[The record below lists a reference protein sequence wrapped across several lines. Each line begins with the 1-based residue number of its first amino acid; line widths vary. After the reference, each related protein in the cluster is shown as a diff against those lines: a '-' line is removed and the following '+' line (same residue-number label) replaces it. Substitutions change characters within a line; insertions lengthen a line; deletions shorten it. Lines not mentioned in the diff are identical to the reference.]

1 MPDSVH
7 AGPCCGS
14 PGGEDAACAFCRE
27 AVRSR
32 PVAEQGTV
40 LAVPDAS
47 PVAAGHLLVITRRH
61 TADLF
66 SMTAEEKRDA
76 LDLLAALRERALR
89 EDPAITGF
97 NVGINCGASAG
108 QGIMHAHFHFIPRR
122 DGEEGGPGRVNIKGV
137 IRNKMTY

>member
-1 MPDSVH
+1 MPDS
-7 AGPCCGS
+7 AQPDPCCGS
-14 PGGEDAACAFCRE
+14 PGGEDATCAFCR
-27 AVRSR
+27 AAARSR
-32 PVAEQGTV
+32 PVAEHGTV
-40 LAVPDAS
+40 LAIPDAS

-76 LDLLAALRERALR
+76 LELLAALRERALR
-89 EDPAITGF
+89 DDPAITGF

-108 QGIMHAHFHFIPRR
+108 QGIMHAHIHFIPRR
-122 DGEEGGPGRVNIKGV
+122 DSEEGGPGSVKGV

>member
-1 MPDSVH
+1 MSRTTEPQR
-7 AGPCCGS
+7 
-14 PGGEDAACAFCRE
+14 GGDCPFCRRE
-27 AVRSR
+27 VQSD
-32 PVAEQGTV
+32 PVAARGTV
-40 LAVPDAS
+40 LAIRDAA
-47 PVAAGHLLVITRRH
+47 PVTEGHLLVITRRH

-89 EDPAITGF
+89 DDPAITGF

-122 DGEEGGPGRVNIKGV
+122 AGEEGGPGRVKGV